1 MDDALHR
8 IFVSLELLC
17 TKRTQLF
24 FLLLLLLFDVIWN
37 AARTQN
43 LVCTPVS
50 SSLRRVGP
58 ATAPLSV
65 LMKLYL

>member
-1 MDDALHR
+1 MDDAFHH

-17 TKRTQLF
+17 TKRTQLL
-24 FLLLLLLFDVIWN
+24 LLLLLLFDVIWN

-65 LMKLYL
+65 LMKPYL